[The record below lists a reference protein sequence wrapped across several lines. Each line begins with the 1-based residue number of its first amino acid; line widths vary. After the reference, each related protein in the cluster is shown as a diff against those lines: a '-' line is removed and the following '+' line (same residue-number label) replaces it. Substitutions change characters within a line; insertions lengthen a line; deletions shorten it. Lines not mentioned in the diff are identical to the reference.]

1 MLCQLPGISAFLIS
15 TRPRVTLC
23 GWQAVKIRLLTI
35 ISAILSHSASFS
47 KPLFKH
53 KSLLVSLQS
62 IKGVIVRS
70 LPLHLGTQWVKHKKE
85 CVIAINQKF
94 TTAVGDSVSQTQEGV
109 CYCNQPEVYYC
120 SWGLS
125 ESNTRRRVSLQSTRS
140 LRNQY
145 VWLFSSGGTVERLV
159 QEELPWTECWEN

>member
-15 TRPRVTLC
+15 TRPGVTLC

-35 ISAILSHSASFS
+35 ISAILIHSASFS

-70 LPLHLGTQWVKHKKE
+70 LPLQLGTQWVKHKKE

-94 TTAVGDSVSQTQEGV
+94 TAVVGDSVSQTQEGG
-109 CYCNQPEVYYC
+109 CHCNQPEVYETSMSDYFHHV
-120 SWGLS
+120 
-125 ESNTRRRVSLQSTRS
+125 EQ
-140 LRNQY
+140 LRDWFKKSFLELN
-145 VWLFSSGGTVERLV
+145 VGKTKELIIIW
-159 QEELPWTECWEN
+159 QE